1 MTDSAT
7 PGAWISEYDY
17 PNRRVTLT
25 LADSEAVGHHW
36 TGIRKD
42 QSFSDPGGD
51 FDVYVSHRPERDA
64 DLLESHAI
72 VKIVA
77 TLSED
82 GDIKNPHPDFN
93 TYSIGSPTIWPYKIA
108 GERFGLA
115 HWVWWVT
122 DDVFGRDPRPWAEAI
137 RSDG

>member
-82 GDIKNPHPDFN
+82 GDIKNLTLTSTPTRLAHRRSGRTRSRAN
-93 TYSIGSPTIWPYKIA
+93 ALVWLIGS
-108 GERFGLA
+108 GG
-115 HWVWWVT
+115 
-122 DDVFGRDPRPWAEAI
+122 
-137 RSDG
+137 